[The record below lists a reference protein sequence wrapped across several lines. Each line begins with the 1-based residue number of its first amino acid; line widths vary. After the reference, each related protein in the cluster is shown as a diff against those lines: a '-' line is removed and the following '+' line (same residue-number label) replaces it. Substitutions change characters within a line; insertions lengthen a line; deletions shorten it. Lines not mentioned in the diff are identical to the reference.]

1 MATRAAETESLSLL
15 SMVRREDWIIA
26 LLSCAIIMLCWLAL
40 MAVGSE
46 ANPLNSGIANIGFY
60 YTKFAMVLVA
70 HYAWLVWRERPESPI
85 RFIYQGESLRA
96 LVPPIITSLVLVTAV
111 ALFMPAFTAM
121 KSAIPLFNDYSWDAT
136 FIVWD
141 QAIHGQDAWLL
152 LQPVLGHPAITSVFT
167 YLYHLWFMLIYFGPI
182 CVALYVSN
190 REIRLRFFIGFLLT
204 WTLVGIVGA
213 IALASYGPVFLE
225 PLTGDPRFA
234 EQIAYLNKA
243 GETHSILVLEVQRI
257 LLESFQQGEHGLGRG
272 ITAMPSMHV
281 ALAMLY
287 FLMAREIDRRLGW
300 AFLAFLIVI
309 MLGSVHLAYHY
320 AVDGYVS
327 IVMTALIWWATRPL
341 AQKILGK
348 SSGSH
353 PALQQETAPAGP

>member
-1 MATRAAETESLSLL
+1 MATRAAGSVNVSLL
-15 SMVRREDWIIA
+15 SMVRREDWAVA
-26 LLSCAIIMLCWLAL
+26 LLSCVIIILSWLAL
-40 MAVGSE
+40 IAVGSE

-85 RFIYQGESLRA
+85 RFIYQSDSLRA
-96 LVPPIITSLVLVTAV
+96 LVPTIISALVLVTAV

-121 KSAIPLFNDYSWDAT
+121 KSAIPLFNDYTWDAT
-136 FIVWD
+136 FIAWD
-141 QAIHGQDAWLL
+141 QALHGDDAWRL

-167 YLYHLWFMLIYFGPI
+167 YLYHLWFTLIYFGPI
-182 CVALYVSN
+182 CVALYVSD

-204 WTLVGIVGA
+204 WTLVGMVGA
-213 IALASYGPVFLE
+213 VALASYGPVFLE
-225 PLTGDPRFA
+225 PLTGDTHFA
-234 EQIAYLNKA
+234 EQVAYLHKA

-257 LLESFQQGEHGLGRG
+257 LLESFQQGDHGLGRG

-287 FLMAREIDRRLGW
+287 YLMARQIDRRLGY
-300 AFLAFLIVI
+300 AFLAFLVAI
-309 MLGSVHLAYHY
+309 MIGSVHLAYHY

-341 AQKILGK
+341 ARKILEKTLGSNTSDRAD
-348 SSGSH
+348 SS
-353 PALQQETAPAGP
+353 AAMA